1 MKSEYEKIQNKLM
14 NDVKQFNLKK
24 NEFEKY
30 KKEEL
35 NKIKIEKKKIMAENK
50 NINNKI
56 NHLL

>member
-1 MKSEYEKIQNKLM
+1 M
-14 NDVKQFNLKK
+14 NDVKQFNIKK

-50 NINNKI
+50 TMEI
-56 NHLL
+56 